1 MREKTSAS
9 SSSVGGVARQSSFQ
23 AFVNCGYLLAGKN
36 SNRGEL
42 DRVEV
47 IHVTVT
53 VSLCPCLA
61 WDTGTVHAE
70 CERAAHSGR
79 MSYMMRDWWS
89 KMKSVCQAMRVD
101 FSIDL

>member
-42 DRVEV
+42 DRVED

-53 VSLCPCLA
+53 VSRCPCPGL
-61 WDTGTVHAE
+61 GY
-70 CERAAHSGR
+70 RHST
-79 MSYMMRDWWS
+79 
-89 KMKSVCQAMRVD
+89 C
-101 FSIDL
+101 